1 MKLTTDYSSQEVTI
15 SVILKAYLLS
25 VNGAVGEEKILE
37 LNGKSYNLQFYP
49 ENGVR
54 CFVWDCRAAR
64 EGQERGLIWLLD
76 CDGKEEVPEPS
87 FFRELVANFVVDM
100 FNQAKE

>member
-64 EGQERGLIWLLD
+64 TLSCAVQFPIPRLQVGARI
-76 CDGKEEVPEPS
+76 
-87 FFRELVANFVVDM
+87 
-100 FNQAKE
+100 